1 MCAGLF
7 CHERSDLRASANDP
21 ISERPRTIRSQSSAS
36 ARRRREE
43 PKRCRDRAAPRPREL
58 VEQEPD
64 AAAAHPHRKIDG
76 ASHLRPGP
84 LEPRMATVLLVPPIS
99 SALRTRFSKK
109 ESKELMD
116 SGAPKVCCFILFVTG
131 NVRMRMRRHEL
142 LAARRVFLKENLIFL
157 GIRDFAQYWS
167 NTLTNQ
173 NHPCSEADVKPQ
185 ESL

>member
-1 MCAGLF
+1 MCGAVL
-7 CHERSDLRASANDP
+7 
-21 ISERPRTIRSQSSAS
+21 PRTIRSQSSAS

-84 LEPRMATVLLVPPIS
+84 LEPRMATVLLLPPIS
-99 SALRTRFSKK
+99 NALRTRFSKK

-142 LAARRVFLKENLIFL
+142 LAARRVFLQEKLIFL
-157 GIRDFAQYWS
+157 GMKNLAK
-167 NTLTNQ
+167 TKKKTT
-173 NHPCSEADVKPQ
+173 
-185 ESL
+185 ESPGRKASK